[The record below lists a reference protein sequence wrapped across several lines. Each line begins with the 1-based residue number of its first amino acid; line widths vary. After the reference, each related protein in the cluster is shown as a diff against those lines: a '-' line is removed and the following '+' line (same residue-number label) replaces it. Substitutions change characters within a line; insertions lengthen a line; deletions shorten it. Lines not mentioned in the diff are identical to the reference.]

1 MRGFVLPFGLMKAAR
16 CAICKKQ
23 LPERAKNFPFCSE
36 RCKLVDAG
44 NWFEGSYRV
53 ETNHDDYSRGDS

>member
-1 MRGFVLPFGLMKAAR
+1 MKAAR
-16 CAICKKQ
+16 CAICKKP
-23 LPERAKNFPFCSE
+23 LAERAKNFPFCSE

-53 ETNHDDYSRGDS
+53 KTNHDDFSWGES